1 MNTNEIILYTSIGG
15 NVKVEVTFANE
26 SFWLTQKAM
35 SNLFGV
41 EVPAINKHL
50 ANIFDSNELQKNA
63 TISKMEIVQ
72 QEGTRTVKR
81 QVEYYHLK
89 AVLAVGYRVNSTE
102 ATQFRIWATQ
112 RLKDYLVKGYAINE
126 KRLKETEE
134 RFLELKKTVSL
145 W

>member
-1 MNTNEIILYTSIGG
+1 MNTNELILYTSIGG
-15 NVKVEVTFANE
+15 NVKVEVTYAND

-35 SNLFGV
+35 STLFAV

-72 QEGTRTVKR
+72 QEGNRTVKR

-89 AVLAVGYRVNSTE
+89 AVLAIGYRVNSTE
-102 ATQFRIWATQ
+102 ATQFRIWATNTLQ
-112 RLKDYLVKGYAINE
+112 EHFALHLPWKIGQN
-126 KRLKETEE
+126 
-134 RFLELKKTVSL
+134 F
-145 W
+145 